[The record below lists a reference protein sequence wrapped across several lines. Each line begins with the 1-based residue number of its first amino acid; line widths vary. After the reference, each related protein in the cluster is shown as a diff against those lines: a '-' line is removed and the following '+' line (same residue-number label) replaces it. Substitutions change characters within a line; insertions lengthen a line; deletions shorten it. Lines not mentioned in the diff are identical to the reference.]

1 MKQVCR
7 QARAEGR
14 LVGFVP
20 TMGALHAGHLSL
32 IEAARRDASPV
43 VVSIFVNPK
52 QFGPNEDYAKYPRDP
67 EDDRRLLEQAGVDFL
82 FAPTVE
88 EMYPAGFRT
97 SVNVEGLGDRL
108 EGKIRPGHFRGV
120 ATVVLKLLEIVA
132 PRFAYFGR
140 KDAQQ
145 ARIIRQMALDLALDS
160 EIVVCP
166 IVREPDGLALSSRNR
181 YLSPAERNAATVLYR
196 ALSRARR
203 AIEEGERDTL
213 RIVAATRQELAAEP
227 LASVDYVEIVDA
239 DSFEPVVRLTRSCLV
254 LLAVRFGATRLI
266 DNMQVEMD
274 SRRRSDLHRSC
285 EARLQTHLWRSHRS
299 CFTASQDFGR
309 MALGRRFV
317 PNFGD
322 AAVGTDQERGA
333 HDAQKRFAQELLHAP
348 RAVGF
353 DGLEFGI
360 AQQRKVQI
368 IFGGEFG
375 LRSRRY
381 RRCSRG

>member
-43 VVSIFVNPK
+43 GVSIFVNPK

-67 EDDRRLLEQAGVDFL
+67 ENDRRLLKQAGVDYL
-82 FAPTVE
+82 FAPAVE

-97 SVNVEGLGDRL
+97 SVNVEGLSERL
-108 EGKIRPGHFRGV
+108 EGKIRPGHFRGI

-145 ARIIRQMALDLALDS
+145 ARIIRQMALDMALDS

-203 AIEEGERDTL
+203 LIEEGERDTL
-213 RIVAATRQELAAEP
+213 RIATAARQELAGEP

-239 DSFEPVVRLTRSCLV
+239 GSFEPVVRLTPSCLV
-254 LLAVRFGATRLI
+254 LLAVRFGGTRLI

-274 SRRRSDLHRSC
+274 SR
-285 EARLQTHLWRSHRS
+285 
-299 CFTASQDFGR
+299 G
-309 MALGRRFV
+309 
-317 PNFGD
+317 
-322 AAVGTDQERGA
+322 GA
-333 HDAQKRFAQELLHAP
+333 
-348 RAVGF
+348 
-353 DGLEFGI
+353 I
-360 AQQRKVQI
+360 
-368 IFGGEFG
+368 
-375 LRSRRY
+375 
-381 RRCSRG
+381 CSV